1 MDCNAEH
8 HKQYDYCTTR
18 LKYRQ
23 GRQLKAVKVYTVANE
38 SQNLLIFGVPKIN
51 LLQELKQRLQRFGKL
66 YYVRN
71 VTTEM
76 LDRQLELEQFTE
88 VYLAKF
94 YKIHEARKCKRFMD
108 AKEFYGGILHISY
121 APEYETKEE
130 FKDKLQKRKL
140 EIERSLKRINLD
152 NNNEKRLKKTDDVQ

>member
-1 MDCNAEH
+1 MNFNAEH
-8 HKQYDYCTTR
+8 HIQYDYCKTR

-23 GRQLKAVKVYTVANE
+23 GRQLKAVKVYTVASE
-38 SQNLLIFGVPKIN
+38 SQYLLIFGVPKIN

-76 LDRQLELEQFTE
+76 LERQLELEQFTE

-94 YKIHEARKCKRFMD
+94 YKIYEARKCKRFLD

-121 APEYETKEE
+121 APEYESKEE
-130 FKDKLQKRKL
+130 LKDKIQKRKL
-140 EIERSLKRINLD
+140 EIENSLKRINLHK
-152 NNNEKRLKKTDDVQ
+152 NNEKKMQKN